1 MCHCRR
7 PSSKGRW
14 SGPAADDD
22 DDVDGCEVQEIC
34 RKCHISSSLYWGR
47 ADKYVLPVSV
57 RQEND
62 PMFAAFLDTMRH
74 GTPTQAQIDA
84 AFGTPDRPQCAGFI
98 NPADIATHAD
108 EHTTVLCTRVSDALA
123 VNRDVLQRLSQDG
136 KVGPVY
142 PATITHDVHD
152 LHAFRA
158 LEEAWLRKP
167 KFRKLEYVAVGA
179 KVLLTENIHVASG
192 FANGAAAVVEELR
205 LGTDEHGQAR
215 VDGIRVRLES
225 NGKVRTLTRST
236 KRTIYENGVRYT
248 KATFPL
254 ALAYAITAHRSQ
266 VSMCKF
272 LAHAHAPRQHA
283 VGPGCMQGVLS
294 CCLPGKKDEQH
305 VACGVGTT
313 GTDHARSTLCRLV
326 ASQPLTCL
334 LPHCRCL
341 QGATLSGRTILLA
354 RNVFTP
360 GQLYVMLSRVTERR
374 LITLAGRL
382 TPAMCRPVV
391 ACDFPQAPVAAA
403 APAAAPAAAAAAAGP
418 SGTLSAADQAA
429 LGLRAGPRKRTRITF
444 EYDADRPDFMPD
456 V

>member
-14 SGPAADDD
+14 SGPAADDEDED
-22 DDVDGCEVQEIC
+22 DFQVQEVC

-62 PMFAAFLDTMRH
+62 PAFAAFLDTMRH

-84 AFGTPDRPQCAGFI
+84 AFGTPGQPLCAGFI
-98 NPADIATHAD
+98 DPADIAAHAD
-108 EHTTVLCTRVSDALA
+108 EDTTVLCTRVSDALA

-152 LHAFRA
+152 LHAFPA

-192 FANGAAAVVEELR
+192 FANGASAVVEELR
-205 LGTDEHGQAR
+205 LGTDERGQAR

-225 NGKVRTLTRST
+225 NGRVRTLTRST

-266 VSMCKF
+266 VRCTHTEE
-272 LAHAHAPRQHA
+272 AA
-283 VGPGCMQGVLS
+283 VRG
-294 CCLPGKKDEQH
+294 
-305 VACGVGTT
+305 
-313 GTDHARSTLCRLV
+313 
-326 ASQPLTCL
+326 
-334 LPHCRCL
+334 
-341 QGATLSGRTILLA
+341 
-354 RNVFTP
+354 
-360 GQLYVMLSRVTERR
+360 
-374 LITLAGRL
+374 
-382 TPAMCRPVV
+382 
-391 ACDFPQAPVAAA
+391 
-403 APAAAPAAAAAAAGP
+403 
-418 SGTLSAADQAA
+418 SA
-429 LGLRAGPRKRTRITF
+429 
-444 EYDADRPDFMPD
+444 E
-456 V
+456 